1 LEEMFREKLYIGVLG
16 AVLFACCLGIGMIA
30 LARSERAVST
40 SLYPTAIVEV
50 IPAPT
55 LTPSLQPTASPVPAD
70 GITQSPNGDLSA
82 GLIRLGDS
90 VQIYGTQGDGLRLR
104 AKPGLEGEILFL
116 AYEGEIFVVKDG
128 PQEASGYIWWY
139 LVAPYDENVK
149 GWAVE
154 NFLKALESQN

>member
-1 LEEMFREKLYIGVLG
+1 MFRIKPYLGFLG
-16 AVLFACCLGIGMIA
+16 AGLFACCLSLGVIA
-30 LARSERAVST
+30 LARSERTALT

-55 LTPSLQPTASPVPAD
+55 LTPSLQPTASLTPAD
-70 GITQSPNGDLSA
+70 GMTQSLNGDLSP

>member
-1 LEEMFREKLYIGVLG
+1 MFRTKSYLGFLG
-16 AVLFACCLGIGMIA
+16 AVLFACCLSMGMIA
-30 LARSERAVST
+30 LARSERALST
-40 SLYPTAIVEV
+40 SFYPTAIVEV

-55 LTPSLQPTASPVPAD
+55 LTPTLQPTSSPAPAD
-70 GITQSPNGDLSA
+70 SMTQSPNGGLSA

-104 AKPGLEGEILFL
+104 AEPGLEGKILFL
-116 AYEGEIFVVKDG
+116 AYEGEIFLVKDG
-128 PQEASGYIWWY
+128 PQQASGYVWWY
-139 LVAPYDENVK
+139 LVAPYDENVS

>member
-1 LEEMFREKLYIGVLG
+1 MFRIKPYLGLLG
-16 AVLFACCLGIGMIA
+16 AVLFAGCLSMGMVA
-30 LARSERAVST
+30 LVRSERSAS
-40 SLYPTAIVEV
+40 SSFYPTAMVEV

-55 LTPSLQPTASPVPAD
+55 LTPSLPPTSSPAPAD
-70 GITQSPNGDLSA
+70 GMTQSPNGNLSA
-82 GLIRLGDS
+82 GPIRIGDS

-104 AKPGLEGEILFL
+104 AEPGLESEILFL
-116 AYEGEIFVVKDG
+116 AYEGEIFLVKDG

-139 LVAPYDENVK
+139 LVAPYDENVR